1 MRKSD
6 GLINVIFAR
15 IKWLYAVIVI
25 FTGMTLM
32 IAIFYLV
39 PKPYAQKISA
49 WFIRL
54 LVLLPVRVKGTPDP
68 EAQMFLLNHQS
79 DIDIGIMETITS
91 KDLAW
96 VAKKELFNIPF
107 FGLVLKLPKDIALER
122 ESKTALVK
130 LIKECKDRIDQGR
143 VITIFPEGTRT
154 ETGKMKPF
162 KPGAKI
168 VADKFAL
175 KVQPVV
181 LIATAWH
188 FSNKRKHFHSGAVT
202 AVYLDS
208 FVADKNDPEWL
219 NNLHTTMQKVY
230 DDELANTPRY
240 R

>member
-1 MRKSD
+1 M
-6 GLINVIFAR
+6 IFAR

-25 FTGMTLM
+25 FSGMTLM
-32 IAIFYLV
+32 IATFYLL
-39 PKPYAQKISA
+39 PKPYAVKFSA

-54 LVLLPVRVKGTPDP
+54 LVFVPVRVKGIPDP
-68 EAQMFLLNHQS
+68 DAQMYLINHQS
-79 DIDIGIMETITS
+79 DIDIGIMETIST

-96 VAKKELFNIPF
+96 VAKKELFNVPF
-107 FGLVLKLPKDIALER
+107 FGLVVRLPKDIALER

-130 LIKECKDRIDQGR
+130 LIKECKDRLDHGR

-162 KPGAKI
+162 KAGAKM
-168 VADKFAL
+168 VADKYSL

-188 FSNKRKHFHSGAVT
+188 FSNKRKDFNPGTIT
-202 AVYLDS
+202 AIYLES
-208 FVADKNDPEWL
+208 FIADKSNPEWL
-219 NNLHTTMQKVY
+219 NETQIQMQKVY
-230 DDELANTPRY
+230 DDELANHPRY

>member
-1 MRKSD
+1 M
-6 GLINVIFAR
+6 IFAR

-32 IAIFYLV
+32 ITTFYLF
-39 PKPYAQKISA
+39 PKPYAVKFSA

-54 LVLLPVRVKGTPDP
+54 LVFIPVRVKGTPDP
-68 EAQMFLLNHQS
+68 DAQMFLLNHQS
-79 DIDIGIMETITS
+79 DIDIGIMETITD

-96 VAKKELFNIPF
+96 VAKKELFEVPF
-107 FGLVLKLPKDIALER
+107 FGLVVRLPKDIALER

-130 LIKECKDRIDQGR
+130 LIKECKDRLDRGR

-162 KPGAKI
+162 KAGAKM
-168 VADKFAL
+168 VADKYAL

-188 FSNKRKHFHSGAVT
+188 FSNKRKVFHPGAVT
-202 AVYLDS
+202 AIYLDA
-208 FVADKNDPEWL
+208 FIADKENPQWL
-219 NNLHTTMQKVY
+219 NETHDRMQKVY
-230 DDELANTPRY
+230 DDELANHPRY

>member
-1 MRKSD
+1 M
-6 GLINVIFAR
+6 L
-15 IKWLYAVIVI
+15 
-25 FTGMTLM
+25 LM
-32 IAIFYLV
+32 IVTFHLL
-39 PKPYAQKISA
+39 PKPYAVKMSA

-54 LVLLPVRVKGTPDP
+54 LVFIPVNVKGKPDP
-68 EAQMFLLNHQS
+68 DAQMFLLNHQS
-79 DIDIGIMETITS
+79 DLDIDIMETITS

-96 VAKKELFNIPF
+96 VAKKELFDVPF
-107 FGLVLKLPKDIALER
+107 FGLVLKLPNDIALER
-122 ESKTALVK
+122 ESKTSLVK
-130 LIKECKDRIDQGR
+130 LIRECKDRLDAGR
-143 VITIFPEGTRT
+143 AITIFPEGTRT

-168 VADKFAL
+168 VADKYAL

-188 FSNKRKHFHSGAVT
+188 FSNKRRDFHPGTVT

-219 NNLHTTMQKVY
+219 NRLHADMQEVY
-230 DDELANTPRY
+230 DHELANASRY

>member
-1 MRKSD
+1 M
-6 GLINVIFAR
+6 IFAR

-32 IAIFYLV
+32 ITTFYLF
-39 PKPYAQKISA
+39 PKPYAVKFSA

-54 LVLLPVRVKGTPDP
+54 LVFIPVRVKGTPDP
-68 EAQMFLLNHQS
+68 DAQMFLLNHQS
-79 DIDIGIMETITS
+79 DIDIGIMETITD

-96 VAKKELFNIPF
+96 VAKKELFEVPF
-107 FGLVLKLPKDIALER
+107 FGLVVRLPKDIALER

-130 LIKECKDRIDQGR
+130 LIKECKDRLDRGR

-162 KPGAKI
+162 KAGAKM
-168 VADKFAL
+168 VADKYAL

-188 FSNKRKHFHSGAVT
+188 FSNKRKVFHPGSVT
-202 AVYLDS
+202 AIYLDA
-208 FVADKNDPEWL
+208 FIADKENPQWL
-219 NNLHTTMQKVY
+219 NETHDRMQKVY
-230 DDELANTPRY
+230 DDELANHPRY

>member
-1 MRKSD
+1 
-6 GLINVIFAR
+6 VIFAR

-25 FTGMTLM
+25 FSGMTLM
-32 IAIFYLV
+32 IVMFYLL
-39 PKPYAQKISA
+39 PKPYAVKFSA

-54 LVLLPVRVKGTPDP
+54 LVFVPVNVKGTPDP
-68 EAQMFLLNHQS
+68 DAQMFLINHQS

-96 VAKKELFNIPF
+96 VAKKELFKVPF
-107 FGLVLKLPKDIALER
+107 FGLVVRLPKDIALER
-122 ESKTALVK
+122 ESKTALLK
-130 LIKECKDRIDQGR
+130 LIKDCKERLDQGR

-162 KPGAKI
+162 KAGAKM
-168 VADKFAL
+168 VADKFTL

-188 FSNKRKHFHSGAVT
+188 FSNKRKVFNPGTIT
-202 AVYLDS
+202 AIYLDS
-208 FVADKNDPEWL
+208 FIADKSNPEWL
-219 NNLHTTMQKVY
+219 NETHTHMQKVY
-230 DDELANTPRY
+230 DDELANHPRY